1 MGRGIL
7 DPPGGIRENEPGMKL
22 GLALALAGLL
32 GVAQEKRTPLPDVA
46 SYGDRIE
53 VRKDIAFG
61 TEPHQKLDLYVPRG
75 EGPFPVVVCWFGGGF
90 TGGSR
95 SGMARMGG
103 FLASRGFAA
112 AAPGYLLAD
121 KEGEHPGWPRNLQ
134 DAKAAVRF
142 VRSKSKEW
150 HLDPARVA
158 ALGHSSGA
166 YLALMVG
173 FTPHLKELEG
183 EGAAREESSSV
194 QAVVDIAGVS
204 DRRRSLGTGTVALLG
219 KGYEEKDDL
228 RVLASPIVYVGPHT
242 VPVYILHGEQDKT
255 VDVSSAK
262 QLAEALEASKV
273 PHTLHLV
280 DAGHDPISQEAMEPV
295 ARWLQERFNR

>member
-1 MGRGIL
+1 V
-7 DPPGGIRENEPGMKL
+7 KL
-22 GLALALAGLL
+22 ISALAFAGLV
-32 GVAQEKRTPLPDVA
+32 GIAQEKRTPLPDLA
-46 SYGDRIE
+46 SYGDKIE
-53 VRKDIAFG
+53 VRRDIAFG
-61 TEPHQKLDLYVPRG
+61 TEPHQKLDLYVPKG
-75 EGPFPVVVCWFGGGF
+75 EGPFPAVVCWFGGGF
-90 TGGSR
+90 TGGNKG
-95 SGMARMGG
+95 GMARMGA
-103 FLASRGFAA
+103 FLASRGYAA

-121 KEGEHPGWPRNLQ
+121 KEGEHPGWPKNLH

-150 HLDPARVA
+150 RVDGTRVA

-173 FTPHLKELEG
+173 FTPHVKELEG
-183 EGAAREESSSV
+183 VGAAEGESSSV
-194 QAVVDIAGVS
+194 LAVVEISGVC

-228 RVLASPIVYVGPHT
+228 RALASPVVYVGPRT

-273 PHTLHLV
+273 PHTLRLV
-280 DAGHDPISQEAMEPV
+280 AAGHDPISLEAMEPV
-295 ARWLQERFNR
+295 VGWLGERFSR